1 MDLTIN
7 DLELIR
13 LALRNYRTELEI
25 AKIRLEMEQL
35 RSGIGM
41 TEEYDRQITKVQSL
55 HNDVCVMLA
64 RRKDPDEAC

>member
-64 RRKDPDEAC
+64 QRKDPDEAC